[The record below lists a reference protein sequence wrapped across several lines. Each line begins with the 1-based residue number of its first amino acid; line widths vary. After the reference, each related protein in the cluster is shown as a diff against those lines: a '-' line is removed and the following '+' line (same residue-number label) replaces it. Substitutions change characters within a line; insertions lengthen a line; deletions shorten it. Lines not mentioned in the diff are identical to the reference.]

1 VIVVDRDDL
10 NSPNLRKGTPQA
22 HHIHALLARGLQL
35 IEAFYPGIIS
45 ELHQRGVPEYN
56 WTQDI
61 LILLAS
67 GYALRIDT
75 GLETLALSRQI
86 LERQIRVRTQQ
97 ISNIQWASCQ
107 EVKGLV
113 CENGTIKGIQTLNRK
128 THETDTLYA
137 DLVVDASG
145 SRSKTPQWLCAIGYP
160 EAQVTQI
167 NPFLGYASRWYAIP
181 ERVTLDVP
189 SIMIQP
195 RANQQFYRGA
205 AAVRTEGNKV
215 VITLAGA
222 NKDYPPAGEAAF
234 EAFAKSLPDPIVH
247 QWIQTLDPISPI
259 ASPVPQAPR
268 ANGRTAGGAIYWTGQ
283 R

>member
-1 VIVVDRDDL
+1 MKVIVIGSRIAGLLAARVLSAKFDTVLVVDRDDL
-10 NSPNLRKGTPQA
+10 NSPELRKGTPQA

-45 ELHQRGVPEYN
+45 ELHQGGVPEYN

-86 LERQIRVRTQQ
+86 LEQQIRVRTQQ
-97 ISNIQWASCQ
+97 ISNILWASCQ

-113 CENGTIKGIQTLNRK
+113 CENGAVRGIQTLNRN

-145 SRSKTPQWLCAIGYP
+145 SCTKP
-160 EAQVTQI
+160 
-167 NPFLGYASRWYAIP
+167 
-181 ERVTLDVP
+181 
-189 SIMIQP
+189 
-195 RANQQFYRGA
+195 
-205 AAVRTEGNKV
+205 VR
-215 VITLAGA
+215 
-222 NKDYPPAGEAAF
+222 AGEPV
-234 EAFAKSLPDPIVH
+234 AK
-247 QWIQTLDPISPI
+247 
-259 ASPVPQAPR
+259 
-268 ANGRTAGGAIYWTGQ
+268 GAQ
-283 R
+283 RVCDNVRQ